1 MSEYKFEF
9 ANELQ
14 FALYERFREELRCL
28 PWEAI
33 RVAVREKGEY
43 RLGLTRELQ
52 PVYPADPPL
61 DRVSEQDQRAAW
73 LFALAQ
79 TVLQDQ
85 HFSLAHRA
93 DPESGDDTLW
103 VTAPFGAAWRT
114 APRLLWRSS
123 VKRRRR
129 G

>member
-1 MSEYKFEF
+1 MSEYKFDF

-14 FALYERFREELRCL
+14 FALYERFREELRHL
-28 PWEAI
+28 PWGTI
-33 RVAVREKGEY
+33 RAAVREKGEY

-52 PVYPADPPL
+52 PVYPADTPL
-61 DRVSEQDQRAAW
+61 DTVSELDQRAAW

-79 TVLQDQ
+79 TVLQEQ

-93 DPESGDDTLW
+93 DSETGEDALW
-103 VTAPFGAAWRT
+103 ITAPFGAAWRT
-114 APRLLWRSS
+114 APRLLWRST